1 MNVDTSNGATS
12 TYSSSIK
19 EELQNLFST
28 LKSNFRDKGIPVV
41 IGEFGSTDKNN
52 TAERVKWATDYTAL
66 AKKNKIPC
74 VLWDNN
80 AFAVYNGSSIVLNSE
95 YHGYINRKNNTVTS
109 PAKDVIEA
117 LMKPYGKKQI
127 LTALQALP

>member
-1 MNVDTSNGATS
+1 MSWD
-12 TYSSSIK
+12 
-19 EELQNLFST
+19 LFST

-66 AKKNKIPC
+66 AKKNNIPC

-80 AFAVYNGSSIVLNSE
+80 AFARYNGSSIILNGE
-95 YHGYINRKNNTVTS
+95 YHGYINRKTILLQVLQRTLS
-109 PAKDVIEA
+109 RFYEA
-117 LMKPYGKKQI
+117 LRQ
-127 LTALQALP
+127 QSRS